1 MKTPTDCWY
10 HPGITHRQI
19 GVAAYFQPFLH
30 DTVLLGAMEVGF
42 SPYKPLGYIGRCL
55 NHCLFS
61 LCHAEIHMSQPLGR
75 DPGNLILGNAMWVSI
90 HFGILF
96 PSPSPR
102 TIHFDVASNMA
113 NQATSNQE
121 PSTTKATTA
130 NTAPAHASNA
140 GRKRRS
146 CLMCS
151 KRKVK
156 CDKQKP
162 CICCVKAGI
171 ECVFPATSS
180 NRTEVGVTPDLVEML
195 QRLEKAVQT
204 LGPRSSENTGGHG
217 DRQSNLR
224 QPLEPTT
231 TLGGTVNQTDA
242 GICAQNSRAE
252 TESVSLGHGPEAK
265 APSVSSSHEQ
275 GPGKII
281 RDHGRDTY
289 VRRWFWDDG
298 NVEVRSRRI
307 SR

>member
-1 MKTPTDCWY
+1 
-10 HPGITHRQI
+10 
-19 GVAAYFQPFLH
+19 
-30 DTVLLGAMEVGF
+30 
-42 SPYKPLGYIGRCL
+42 
-55 NHCLFS
+55 
-61 LCHAEIHMSQPLGR
+61 
-75 DPGNLILGNAMWVSI
+75 
-90 HFGILF
+90 
-96 PSPSPR
+96 
-102 TIHFDVASNMA
+102 MA

-121 PSTTKATTA
+121 LSTTKATNG
-130 NTAPAHASNA
+130 NTTPASASNA

-171 ECVFPATSS
+171 ECVFPAASS
-180 NRTEVGVTPDLVEML
+180 NRTEVGVSPDLVEML

-204 LGPRSSENTGGHG
+204 LGPSSSERTGGPSSRG
-217 DRQSNLR
+217 DRQTDLG

-231 TLGGTVNQTDA
+231 TLGGTVDQTDA
-242 GICAQNSRAE
+242 GICAQDRRAE
-252 TESVSLGHGPEAK
+252 TQSGNLSHAEEGK
-265 APSVSSSHEQ
+265 APSVSSRHEQ

-298 NVEVRSRRI
+298 NVEVRLHRIPRLVDALLIACRLTAAVCQTRTVTISVKTRVRFKPSRQA
-307 SR
+307 SPPA